1 MQKNTENI
9 ELLEDKALVEKLFS
23 TDEISKY
30 NETIE
35 SVPADYFEQ
44 FESKLLNEIKQ
55 PARVR
60 SLFAIPNWGQIAIA
74 ASFFTIVAT
83 TYLLIQ
89 ASHKTENTELN
100 ISLAEISTSEMDAYV
115 NENEELAEIDWQA
128 EISKEGKNLESL
140 NAHLIKDTNITQ

>member
-23 TDEISKY
+23 SDAISKY

-44 FESKLLNEIKQ
+44 FESKLLNELKQ
-55 PARVR
+55 PAKVK
-60 SLFAIPNWGQIAIA
+60 SLFAIPKWGQIAIA

-89 ASHKTENTELN
+89 SNNKTENTELN

-128 EISKEGKNLESL
+128 EINKEGKNLESL

>member
-23 TDEISKY
+23 SDAISKY

-89 ASHKTENTELN
+89 ANHKTENTELN